1 MAAAMNE
8 SVLRRALLMIAVLGL
23 AVGLGVWRSGF
34 DFVPHDAIW
43 TAATLPVVVTLAI
56 SILRDFWIGRIGVDA
71 IALVSMSAA
80 LLLGQPLAAIV
91 IAIMYAGGTVLED
104 LARGRAERNLKALT
118 DRAPRVAHRKSA
130 RGTETVPI
138 DQVAVGDELLVRAGE
153 LLPVDGILIDASA
166 RLDEST
172 VTGEPLPGRRSAGD
186 TLRSGTVNAGEAFVM
201 RASAIADRSTYAA
214 IVRMVA
220 AAQTAKA
227 PFIRLADRFAL
238 LLLPV
243 TLLVA
248 GFAWRLSDDPIRAL
262 AVLVVATPCPLILAA
277 PVAFIGGVSRAAR
290 AGILMKGSTALEAL
304 AQIRTAIFDKTGTLT
319 LGGAELIEIDVAP
332 GQDAAELLRLLASL
346 EQASHHVLADSIVRI
361 ARRGNLALSQPR
373 DVREHRGEGLRGRV
387 DLMSIAAGSRS
398 LVLGD
403 EPLPRWAESGE
414 ERHRDAQVL
423 RAFLAL
429 DGELAGIFTFGDA
442 IREDAR
448 DTLCGLRSGGVA
460 RIVMLTGDDGSAAE
474 KISASLDLDAV
485 IADATP
491 ADKVAT
497 VEAEKTIAP
506 TMMVGDGINDA
517 PALAAA
523 TVGIAMGARGG
534 TASSEAAD
542 VVVLTERL
550 QPVAEALRIARHT
563 RRIALQSIIVGL
575 ALSGAAMVAAAMGHM
590 TPVAGALLQEGIDV
604 AVILNALRALGDGRS
619 VGIRGKRSQS
629 HVTGKS
635 GGLHQMRHDQPPAFH
650 PKR

>member
-1 MAAAMNE
+1 MSE
-8 SVLRRALLMIAVLGL
+8 TVLRRTLLIIAVLGL
-23 AVGLGVWRSGF
+23 ALGLGVWRYGIDIASP
-34 DFVPHDAIW
+34 DMIW
-43 TAATLPVVVTLAI
+43 AAATLPVVAALAI

-80 LLLGQPLAAIV
+80 LLLGQALAAV
-91 IAIMYAGGTVLED
+91 VVAIMYAGGTVLED

-130 RGTETVPI
+130 HGTETVAI

-166 RLDEST
+166 LLDEST
-172 VTGEPLPGRRSAGD
+172 VTGEPLPERRGAGD
-186 TLRSGTVNAGEAFVM
+186 ALRSGTVNAGEAFVM
-201 RASAIADRSTYAA
+201 RASAVANKSTYAA

-227 PFIRLADRFAL
+227 PFIRIADRFAL
-238 LLLPV
+238 LLLPA

-248 GFAWRLSDDPIRAL
+248 GIAWYLSNDPIRAL

-290 AGILMKGSTALEAL
+290 AGILMKGSAALEAL

-332 GQDAAELLRLLASL
+332 GQGTDEPLRLLASL

-361 ARRGNLALSQPR
+361 ARHGNLLLSQPR
-373 DVREHRGEGLRGRV
+373 DVREHRGEGLEGQV
-387 DLMSIAAGSRS
+387 DGMSVVAGSRP
-398 LVLGD
+398 LVLGNG
-403 EPLPRWAESGE
+403 PLPNWAESGE
-414 ERHRDAQVL
+414 SRYRDTQVL
-423 RAFLAL
+423 RVFVTIDGRLA
-429 DGELAGIFTFGDA
+429 AVFTFGDA
-442 IREDAR
+442 IREDAPG
-448 DTLCGLRSGGVA
+448 TVGALRSAGVT
-460 RIVMLTGDDGSAAE
+460 RIVMLTGDDGAAAE
-474 KISASLDLDAV
+474 KVSASLDLDAV
-485 IADATP
+485 FSDATP
-491 ADKVAT
+491 ADKVGT
-497 VEAEKTIAP
+497 VEAEKATAP

-542 VVVLTERL
+542 VVVLTDRL
-550 QPVAEALRIARHT
+550 QPVAEALRIARRT
-563 RRIALQSIIVGL
+563 RGIALQSIIVGL
-575 ALSGAAMVAAAMGHM
+575 ALSGAAMIAAAMGHI

-604 AVILNALRALGDGRS
+604 AVIVNALRALGGGRLEHS
-619 VGIRGKRSQS
+619 QTGRRS
-629 HVTGKS
+629 
-635 GGLHQMRHDQPPAFH
+635 
-650 PKR
+650 

>member
-1 MAAAMNE
+1 MSE
-8 SVLRRALLMIAVLGL
+8 TVLRRTLLIIAVLGL
-23 AVGLGVWRSGF
+23 ALGLGVWRYGIDIASP
-34 DFVPHDAIW
+34 DMIW
-43 TAATLPVVVTLAI
+43 AAATLPVVAALAI

-80 LLLGQPLAAIV
+80 LLLGQALAAV
-91 IAIMYAGGTVLED
+91 VVAIMYAGGTVLED

-130 RGTETVPI
+130 HGTETVAI

-166 RLDEST
+166 LLDEST
-172 VTGEPLPGRRSAGD
+172 VTGEPLPERRGAGD
-186 TLRSGTVNAGEAFVM
+186 ALRSGTVNAGEAFVM
-201 RASAIADRSTYAA
+201 RASAVANKSTYAA

-227 PFIRLADRFAL
+227 PFIRIADRFAL
-238 LLLPV
+238 LLLPA

-248 GFAWRLSDDPIRAL
+248 GIAWYLSNDPIRAL

-290 AGILMKGSTALEAL
+290 AGILMKGSAALEAL

-332 GQDAAELLRLLASL
+332 GQGTDEPLRLLASL

-361 ARRGNLALSQPR
+361 ARHGNLLLSQPR
-373 DVREHRGEGLRGRV
+373 DVREHRGEGLEGQV
-387 DLMSIAAGSRS
+387 DGMSVVAGSRP
-398 LVLGD
+398 LVLGNG
-403 EPLPRWAESGE
+403 PLPNWAESGE
-414 ERHRDAQVL
+414 SRYRDTQVL
-423 RAFLAL
+423 RVFVTIDGRLA
-429 DGELAGIFTFGDA
+429 AVFTFGDA
-442 IREDAR
+442 IREDALG
-448 DTLCGLRSGGVA
+448 TVEALRSAGIT
-460 RIVMLTGDDGSAAE
+460 RIVMLTGDDGAAAE
-474 KISASLDLDAV
+474 KVSASLDLDAV
-485 IADATP
+485 FSDATP
-491 ADKVAT
+491 ADKVGT
-497 VEAEKTIAP
+497 VEAEKATAP

-542 VVVLTERL
+542 VVVLTDRL
-550 QPVAEALRIARHT
+550 QPVAEALRIARRT
-563 RRIALQSIIVGL
+563 RGIALQSIVVGL
-575 ALSGAAMVAAAMGHM
+575 ALSGAAMIAAAMGHI

-604 AVILNALRALGDGRS
+604 AVIVNALRALGGGRLEHS
-619 VGIRGKRSQS
+619 QTGRRS
-629 HVTGKS
+629 
-635 GGLHQMRHDQPPAFH
+635 
-650 PKR
+650 